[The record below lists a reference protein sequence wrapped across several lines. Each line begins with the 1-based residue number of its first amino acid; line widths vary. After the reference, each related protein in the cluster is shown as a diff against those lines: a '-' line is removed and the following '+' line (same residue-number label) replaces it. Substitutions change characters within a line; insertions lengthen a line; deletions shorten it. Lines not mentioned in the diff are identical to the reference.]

1 MGSTNYDLEFQM
13 NTLRTH
19 PHPIHVHTYIHT
31 QAHLATGVYVI
42 CAHTRAQSRQSIPCI
57 YLHVRMYSVLAVSP
71 YPSHVMA
78 ASGLEISHFTEP
90 HGFVHTCYGQSHII
104 TITMAVVLSILYS
117 NHCIVHVQCNI

>member
-31 QAHLATGVYVI
+31 QAHLATGVHVI

-78 ASGLEISHFTEP
+78 ASGQEISHFTEP
-90 HGFVHTCYGQSHII
+90 HGFVHTLWPVTYYYYNNGSCII
-104 TITMAVVLSILYS
+104 
-117 NHCIVHVQCNI
+117 NII